1 MAAIFQ
7 LVFTGI
13 KCKCLHYIS
22 SGSQKFTVKLSNCNK
37 LEIHAVSEMF
47 GHAFPRSITRRLSGQ
62 EITFKRVST
71 ADILL
76 FYYNLLIGSWLND
89 SIEICICEIIGRQG
103 QCTRVFHSYN
113 EVKTKINSLKRR
125 NILSADPMIREAARA
140 VTPSPLVEGDEV
152 ICILIK
158 PQASRLDGRVT
169 FDLFPFTYQLLGVLQ

>member
-47 GHAFPRSITRRLSGQ
+47 GHAFPQINYSSSIGARDYIQ
-62 EITFKRVST
+62 ESINNWYSLV
-71 ADILL
+71 LL
-76 FYYNLLIGSWLND
+76 QSLDRGHDWT
-89 SIEICICEIIGRQG
+89 IEICICEIIGRQG
-103 QCTRVFHSYN
+103 QYTRVFHSYN

-140 VTPSPLVEGDEV
+140 VTPSPLVEGDVV

>member
-1 MAAIFQ
+1 M
-7 LVFTGI
+7 LSV
-13 KCKCLHYIS
+13 KCLVTHS
-22 SGSQKFTVKLSNCNK
+22 
-37 LEIHAVSEMF
+37 
-47 GHAFPRSITRRLSGQ
+47 PRSITRRLSGQ
-62 EITFKRVST
+62 EIKFKRVST

-76 FYYNLLIGSWLND
+76 FYYNLLIGVMTERFDRNLHLWNYWKTRAMHEGFSFVQWR
-89 SIEICICEIIGRQG
+89 RQG

-125 NILSADPMIREAARA
+125 NILSADLMIREAARA